1 MDEYQVRMS
10 AHSEGEK
17 IVIKVNLDDAEMIM
31 KYKNKDSI
39 SVLAGNVDKIL
50 DYMWTDYL
58 VRKEFNEQLD
68 SGLDDWL
75 NDEK

>member
-39 SVLAGNVDKIL
+39 SVLVGNVDKIL